1 MKIIDHSSA
10 LQSGKFFL
18 GSKKLVVVVLPIFVM
33 VTVVSISVA
42 GYFFWK
48 YKTTQA
54 KDPMVELNAVI
65 KDVGKLVVLPQDE
78 VPTLAVVNDKQKL
91 SGQAFFDKAANG
103 DKVLIYLK
111 AGKVYLYRPSL
122 EKIIDVAPIHN
133 VPVEKGQVAGTSI
146 QKKENTQVQIS
157 ILNGTAEP
165 KLLDDAEKKILPLNA
180 LYHIAAKQ
188 TASKGQY
195 DSTQV
200 FDINGTFK
208 EQSGQIATALGGSV
222 VNGAPSGEGT
232 SGVAI
237 VVILGKDY
245 LEKNGFSASTTPQ
258 VDNPTKSE

>member
-1 MKIIDHSSA
+1 MKIIDHNSS
-10 LQSGKFFL
+10 LRSGKFFL
-18 GSKKLVVVVLPIFVM
+18 GSKKLVVVVFPIFVM
-33 VTVVSISVA
+33 VTVVSTAVA

-54 KDPMVELNAVI
+54 KDPMVELNAVV

-91 SGQAFFDKAANG
+91 SGQAFFDKAENG

-146 QKKENTQVQIS
+146 QKKENTQIQII
-157 ILNGTAEP
+157 ILNGTSEP
-165 KLLDDAEKKILPLNA
+165 KLTEQAEKKIQQLSDR
-180 LYHIAAKQ
+180 YHITGKQ
-188 TASKGQY
+188 TTSKGLY

-200 FDINGTFK
+200 FDVNGSLK
-208 EQSGQIATALGGSV
+208 EQTGQIAMAFGGNV
-222 VNGAPSGEGT
+222 VNGAPTGEESSGAG
-232 SGVAI
+232 I

-245 LEKNGFSASTTPQ
+245 LEKSGLAVTSTPQ
-258 VDNPTKSE
+258 VNSSSESE